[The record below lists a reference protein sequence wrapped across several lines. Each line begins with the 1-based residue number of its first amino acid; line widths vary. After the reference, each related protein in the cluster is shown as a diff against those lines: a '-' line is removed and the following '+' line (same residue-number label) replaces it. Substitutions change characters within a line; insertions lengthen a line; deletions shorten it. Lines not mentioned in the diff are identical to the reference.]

1 MASADFAVT
10 NAPLSLR
17 HEFLRKGLHLA
28 AAAFPVAYSLGASRG
43 ALEAAL
49 SVTVALALL
58 TEALRR
64 SSPAFGA
71 AFDGAFGTLTR
82 GHEKRSITGAT
93 WLAISCLVA
102 VAVFSRSAAI
112 AALWCATVGDPAATI
127 AGRLWTLTRPK
138 HSPDAARKTL
148 VGSLA
153 CALVSFV
160 GVWSLAGYPPVFAA
174 VIAAAAALAEAMPI
188 RLDDNIRVAG
198 AAGIIAQLLA
208 S

>member
-1 MASADFAVT
+1 VAAPDLAVIST
-10 NAPLSLR
+10 PLSLR

-43 ALEAAL
+43 ALEVAL

-64 SSPAFGA
+64 LSPAVGA
-71 AFDGAFGTLTR
+71 AFDGVFGTLTR

-102 VAVFSRSAAI
+102 VAVFSRGAAI

-127 AGRLWTLTRPK
+127 AGRLWSLTRAK
-138 HSPDAARKTL
+138 HFPDAGRKTL
-148 VGSLA
+148 AGSLA
-153 CALVSFV
+153 CVLVSFA
-160 GVWSLAGYPPVFAA
+160 GVSTLAGYPPAIA
-174 VIAAAAALAEAMPI
+174 VVVAVAAALAEAMPLRI
-188 RLDDNIRVAG
+188 DDNIRVAG
-198 AAGIIAQLLA
+198 AAGIVAQLLA
-208 S
+208 